1 MAARAGN
8 LCPPIPVIRI
18 EPSGRRFRL
27 LLAELWTYR
36 ELLYFLV
43 WRDLKVRYKQTVLGV
58 VWAILQPLLTALIFS
73 LFFGRLA
80 RVPSDG
86 VPYPIFSLTALVPW
100 MFFANALTQSS
111 NSLVGSANLLTKVYF
126 PRLLIPM
133 GSVSAGI
140 VDFLLSFGVLLVM
153 MAKYHFAPSSR
164 AAWAPLFVLL
174 AFVTALG
181 IGFWLS
187 ALNVK
192 YRDVRH
198 TVPFLVQFWMFATP
212 VAYPSSLL
220 PEPWHS
226 IYGLNPMAG
235 AVEGLRW
242 AMLGTHPPP
251 AMMFVLSCAASLVLF
266 TSGVF
271 YFRSVEKSFADYV

>member
-1 MAARAGN
+1 MATHAEGI
-8 LCPPIPVIRI
+8 CPPVAIIRI

-27 LLAELWTYR
+27 LLQELWTYR

-58 VWAILQPLLTALIFS
+58 AWAVLQPLLAALIFS
-73 LFFGRLA
+73 IFFGRLA
-80 RVPSDG
+80 KVPSDG
-86 VPYPIFSLTALVPW
+86 VPYPLFSLAALVPW

-133 GSVSAGI
+133 GSVCAGF
-140 VDFLLSFGVLLVM
+140 VDFFLSFAVLLTM
-153 MAKYHFAPSSR
+153 MAKYHVAPAGSF
-164 AAWAPLFVLL
+164 WFVPLFVLL
-174 AFVTALG
+174 AFTTALG

-242 AMLGTHPPP
+242 AMLGTRTPP
-251 AMMFVLSCAASLVLF
+251 MLMFGLSCVASLLLF
-266 TSGVF
+266 VSGVY
-271 YFRSVEKSFADYV
+271 YFRSVEKSFADFV

>member
-1 MAARAGN
+1 MGVLTNN
-8 LCPPIPVIRI
+8 LTPPIPIIRI
-18 EPSGRRFRL
+18 EPSGPRVRL
-27 LLAELWTYR
+27 LLSELWHYR

-43 WRDLKVRYKQTVLGV
+43 WRDLKVRYKQTALGV
-58 VWAILQPLLTALIFS
+58 AWAVLQPLLTALVFS
-73 LFFGRLA
+73 IFFGRLA
-80 RVPSDG
+80 KVPSDG
-86 VPYPIFSLTALVPW
+86 IPYPLFSFTALVPW

-126 PRLLIPM
+126 PRLLIPV
-133 GSVSAGI
+133 GSVVTGL
-140 VDFLLSFGVLLVM
+140 VDFALSFVVLLVM
-153 MAKYHFAPSSR
+153 MAKYRVVPT
-164 AAWAPLFVLL
+164 AAVWYIPLFVLL
-174 AFVTALG
+174 ALITALG

-226 IYGLNPMAG
+226 VYGLNPMAG
-235 AVEGLRW
+235 VVEGLRW
-242 AMLGTHPPP
+242 AMLGGTSHPGTLF
-251 AMMFVLSCAASLVLF
+251 ALSCVAAVVLF
-266 TSGVF
+266 VSGAY